1 MWFKYIL
8 LVFNTVYLKQ
18 LIILL
23 YYITKCLRQAS
34 INNRNVFPHSC
45 KSKIEVPVV
54 LIRAGVLTGCLFSVC
69 SHSRMGEVA
78 LWYLFYIGTNPLIV
92 LEVPTF

>member
-1 MWFKYIL
+1 MEMYF
-8 LVFNTVYLKQ
+8 
-18 LIILL
+18 LIVVD
-23 YYITKCLRQAS
+23 TG
-34 INNRNVFPHSC
+34 

-54 LIRAGVLTGCLFSVC
+54 LIRAGILTGYLFSVC
-69 SHSRMGEVA
+69 LHGRMGEVA